1 MSLFTNETRKKLNY
15 WFFWINL
22 VFAFTLAF
30 VGSWMCVVNLA
41 VSFFCW
47 AAYKYQDA
55 LEEKVRIKGLDD
67 KK

>member
-15 WFFWINL
+15 TFFWINL
-22 VFAFTLAF
+22 AVAFFLAF
-30 VGSWMCVVNLA
+30 AGSMMCFLNLA

-47 AAYKYQDA
+47 CAYKYQDA
-55 LEEKVRIKGLDD
+55 LEEKVRIKGIDD

>member
-1 MSLFTNETRKKLNY
+1 MSLITNETRKKFNY

-22 VFAFTLAF
+22 VFAFMLAF
-30 VGSWMCVVNLA
+30 TGSWMCLVNLS

-47 AAYKYQDA
+47 FAYKYQDA
-55 LEEKVRIKGLDD
+55 LEEKVRIKDLDD

>member
-30 VGSWMCVVNLA
+30 AGSWMCLVNLA

-47 AAYKYQDA
+47 IAYKYQDA

>member
-15 WFFWINL
+15 TFFWINL
-22 VFAFTLAF
+22 VIAFILAF
-30 VGSWMCVVNLA
+30 AGSMMCFLNLA
-41 VSFFCW
+41 VAFFCW
-47 AAYKYQDA
+47 CAYKYQDA

>member
-22 VFAFTLAF
+22 VIAFILAF
-30 VGSWMCVVNLA
+30 AGSMMCFLNLA
-41 VSFFCW
+41 VAFFCW
-47 AAYKYQDA
+47 CAYKYQDA

>member
-15 WFFWINL
+15 TFFWFNL
-22 VFAFTLAF
+22 IIAFILAF
-30 VGSWMCVVNLA
+30 AGSMMCFLNLA
-41 VSFFCW
+41 IAFFCW
-47 AAYKYQDA
+47 CAYKYQDA

>member
-22 VFAFTLAF
+22 IVAIILAYG
-30 VGSWMCVVNLA
+30 GSWFCIFSLA

-47 AAYKYQDA
+47 CAYKYQDA
-55 LEEKVRIKGLDD
+55 LEEKLKIKGLDD

>member
-30 VGSWMCVVNLA
+30 AGKLTCLVNLA

-47 AAYKYQDA
+47 FAYKYQDA
-55 LEEKVRIKGLDD
+55 LEEKVRSKDLDE